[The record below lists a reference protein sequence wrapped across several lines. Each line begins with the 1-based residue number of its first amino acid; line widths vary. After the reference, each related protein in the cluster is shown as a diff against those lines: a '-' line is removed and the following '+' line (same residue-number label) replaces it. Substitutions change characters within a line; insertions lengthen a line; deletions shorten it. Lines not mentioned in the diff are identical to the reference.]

1 MLEKEFKKFRIVG
14 EGDNKLKIYGIE
26 GQREELLLEI
36 TTSKKEFRDII
47 YLELLE
53 LMDSRVKK
61 KTLKDIL
68 SKSEISVIQPNIWEK
83 SGNLLKITKEKFN
96 EWLERENFEIKKDD
110 IVKIDNEIQEI
121 DNLIDAHVF
130 KLYGLT
136 KEEVEIVLD
145 SLNVVE
151 SVKNDILRK
160 FEGLR

>member
-1 MLEKEFKKFRIVG
+1 M
-14 EGDNKLKIYGIE
+14 
-26 GQREELLLEI
+26 
-36 TTSKKEFRDII
+36 
-47 YLELLE
+47 ELLE

-83 SGNLLKITKEKFN
+83 SGNLLKITKEKFR
-96 EWLERENFEIKKDD
+96 EWLEKENFEIKEED

-121 DNLIDAHVF
+121 DNLIDARVF